1 MNYEIFLCF
10 DVLYVFLLL
19 VGDMFLEVVCDWV
32 CDLDV
37 GEFLGVLSLLYAF
50 DDLDYF

>member
-19 VGDMFLEVVCDWV
+19 VGDMFLEVVCDWACCPDAEGVV
-32 CDLDV
+32 C
-37 GEFLGVLSLLYAF
+37 VLSYFLL
-50 DDLDYF
+50 LV